1 MLATATVKKERER
14 LAKLKKEFRES
25 RDPVAGNL
33 RGAPSLR
40 VSLAVNAEW
49 LAIIDD
55 CAERRGV
62 SRSAIVREATL
73 IGLERWWQEDLA
85 LGRAE
90 RELAEQEPVLDDD
103 ASLAALPVHDPPELP
118 ELPVD

>member
-14 LAKLKKEFRES
+14 LAKLKKEFREG

-73 IGLERWWQEDLA
+73 IGLDGWWQEDLA
-85 LGRAE
+85 LARAE
-90 RELAEQEPVLDDD
+90 RELAEQEPVLDAAD
-103 ASLAALPVHDPPELP
+103 ASLAALPDHDPPELP
-118 ELPVD
+118 VD